1 MKAPRRGS
9 VLTVV
14 QGVQWGVTAP
24 RGRSGE
30 TVERG
35 DRVSVRGGVV
45 GGDRLGVRG

>member
-1 MKAPRRGS
+1 M
-9 VLTVV
+9 TVV

-35 DRVSVRGGVV
+35 DRLGVSGEVV